1 MRPVRAH
8 PWRTAVG
15 PFLGPSSVAMRAKSR
30 TNPCWEK
37 GNGGSAPAGNRR
49 NSTAKPSPYPVR
61 LGGRHN
67 RSMPPAPLSAI
78 TALLLWSAPLPGA
91 IVRSFDAPSSA
102 YSAGHRGVDLAARAD
117 EWVLAP
123 VAGAVAFNGQ
133 VAGIPTVTI
142 QIQPSPVYP
151 SGGVM
156 TFAPVASTLSVG
168 SNVSAGAH
176 LGQVRLL
183 PGQPHYSH
191 SLHWG
196 LIIHQR
202 YYNPAK
208 SRIRLTSP

>member
-1 MRPVRAH
+1 MEGTPQREIVAIPQEAKIQPQPDLATRQTPPMSPALLPV
-8 PWRTAVG
+8 
-15 PFLGPSSVAMRAKSR
+15 
-30 TNPCWEK
+30 
-37 GNGGSAPAGNRR
+37 
-49 NSTAKPSPYPVR
+49 
-61 LGGRHN
+61 
-67 RSMPPAPLSAI
+67 I
-78 TALLLWSAPLPGA
+78 TALLLRFAPLPGA

-102 YSAGHRGVDLAARAD
+102 YSAGHRGVDLAASAD
-117 EWVLAP
+117 QWVLAP

-196 LIIHQR
+196 LIIHQH